1 MDYTNPIPDE
11 LALLLSQ
18 KFKGAYMPSLQIL
31 RNKVEGFTSHY
42 LISYISFST
51 GKSRR
56 TQTYI
61 CRHSKTKYKCQ
72 AKLYIEYDSDN
83 HLRKKVLKI

>member
-11 LALLLSQ
+11 FALLLSQ
-18 KFKGAYMPSLQIL
+18 KFKGVYMPSLQIL

-51 GKSRR
+51 GKSIHMYSFKNKV
-56 TQTYI
+56 QMP
-61 CRHSKTKYKCQ
+61 SQ
-72 AKLYIEYDSDN
+72 ALYRI
-83 HLRKKVLKI
+83 